1 MQHHLQRFLSA
12 QERDYPIALREI
24 QNGCKQ
30 SHWIWY
36 IFPQIKGLGFSYN
49 SQFYGIANRQ
59 EAEAYLAEPT
69 LNARLREITLALLE
83 HKDKTVQQILGR
95 TDAIKVKSSMTLFD
109 IMSPNSIYAEVLNTF
124 YNGQRCQRTIEY
136 LTKQN

>member
-1 MQHHLQRFLSA
+1 MPHNLQRFLSA

-36 IFPQIKGLGFSYN
+36 IFPQIKGLGRSYQ
-49 SQFYGIANRQ
+49 SEYYGITNRQ

-83 HKDKTVQQILGR
+83 HKDKTAQQILGGI
-95 TDAIKVKSSMTLFD
+95 DAMKVKSSMTLFD
-109 IMSPNSIYAEVLNTF
+109 AITPNDIYSEVLNTF
-124 YNGQRCQRTIEY
+124 YAGERCRRTLEH
-136 LTKQN
+136 LARA